1 VNDEDPDDEEN
12 DSVKAAM
19 KAWKLANPDD
29 TLKAQR
35 VKLARGL
42 IDRLPWEQPPA
53 TQHGFGSVFPEVP
66 NKGDTYLRVDI
77 MPSRLYKYNGS
88 DWIMI
93 DKSLSDN
100 YTYDTAYIDY
110 LIAKLGSGEYDA
122 DLLSDVE
129 REQIALRLKP
139 TANA

>member
-1 VNDEDPDDEEN
+1 M
-12 DSVKAAM
+12 KAAI

-77 MPSRLYKYNGS
+77 MPSRLYKFNGN

-93 DKSLSDN
+93 DKNLSES
-100 YTYDTAYIDY
+100 YAYDLQYVDH
-110 LIAKLGSGEYDA
+110 LISKIANGEYDA
-122 DLLSDVE
+122 DLLTDVE
-129 REQIALRLKP
+129 SEQIALRLK
-139 TANA
+139 TSAKS